1 MRSEVMG
8 QDEVLV
14 ARLTPQEVELC
25 LVTVLGKRSSAQ
37 V

>member
-1 MRSEVMG
+1 MRSEVM
-8 QDEVLV
+8 EHVAV

-25 LVTVLGKRSSAQ
+25 LVTVLGKRSSAL